1 MAKGLP
7 FRWVRREMVLEGY
20 WVGESCSLLLSFP
33 CFPSSLGLASGDN
46 SIAIALRSLQICSR
60 LVKTS
65 NVIGAVQ
72 TVGGFRVRMSQERLK
87 GGTFELSVEIERKSR
102 QRQRAS

>member
-1 MAKGLP
+1 
-7 FRWVRREMVLEGY
+7 MVLEGY

-33 CFPSSLGLASGDN
+33 CFPCSSLGGVSGDN

-65 NVIGAVQ
+65 YVTGAVQ

-87 GGTFELSVEIERKSR
+87 GGTFELSVEIETKSR